1 MELAERNI
9 LSILSVILPVLSL
22 LVPLFFLKHAN
33 YPQIG
38 MYQWL
43 VLIAIIIVPFAL
55 SHGKCLRLG
64 RSRARGLSR
73 RWALPDIGSSR
84 VQRRASQRAMEE
96 RVRAASQSSAQAQ
109 GVSDDES

>member
-43 VLIAIIIVPFAL
+43 VLIAIIIVPFFL
-55 SHGKCLRLG
+55 LRKFFPPPPSGKVCGHLELWHNFG
-64 RSRARGLSR
+64 K
-73 RWALPDIGSSR
+73 
-84 VQRRASQRAMEE
+84 
-96 RVRAASQSSAQAQ
+96 
-109 GVSDDES
+109 